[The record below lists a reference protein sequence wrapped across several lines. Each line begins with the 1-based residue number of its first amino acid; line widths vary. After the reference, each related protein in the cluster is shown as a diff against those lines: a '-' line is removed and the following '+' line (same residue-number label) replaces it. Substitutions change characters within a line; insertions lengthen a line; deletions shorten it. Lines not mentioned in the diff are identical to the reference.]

1 MKKKIWII
9 DIIALVAFLVLF
21 KPQLTGFSLHE
32 WLGLAI
38 GIVLLVH
45 LLQHWNWVKAIAR
58 CLARVK
64 AKQRIRFSVDAAIA
78 AGFFTIIF
86 TGLVISSILNLDL
99 RNYPAWRDVH
109 NVASYATLGLLALK
123 LALHWSLLKNT
134 LGKAFRPAEKQQAL
148 TPMGISRR
156 KFLKASGFAAAGFL
170 IGMSGLAVL
179 LKNTEAAP
187 QQEPT
192 PSPTQAD
199 QPAST
204 QVTRSTVAP
213 QSTQTAAPSPTAT
226 LQPTPTAVVQTGRV
240 LCNKACAFPGRCRL
254 YVDNNQNGLCDRGEP
269 IW

>member
-187 QQEPT
+187 QQEST

-199 QPAST
+199 QPAVDAGDPVNSSPPKHPNRSSQPDCHAPADPHRGRSNRPGIMQQSLCLPRAM
-204 QVTRSTVAP
+204 QVVC
-213 QSTQTAAPSPTAT
+213 
-226 LQPTPTAVVQTGRV
+226 G
-240 LCNKACAFPGRCRL
+240 
-254 YVDNNQNGLCDRGEP
+254 
-269 IW
+269 